1 MKIPTYDSGLSP
13 TVVTPS
19 PKSGASPVGEALQSV
34 GSILGNVSE
43 DLMQA
48 ERLRQA
54 SAKELEYERGYNE
67 ILEEA
72 EKRPL
77 DDEYVPYFTDKIKTL
92 TQNSQTKN
100 PQANEL
106 LQRVIGLK
114 NLDLEHKVRGFYAKK
129 VEGESI
135 AQLNDKIALLE
146 PRYYGV
152 NTGDKKEDA
161 YDREDI
167 LNELG
172 FAINNRFETGI
183 FTKPEAQKLFNDTIK
198 NWKGEGQF
206 NYDLGQAQS
215 VEDLEA
221 IGKLVKSNYYGKDP
235 KVKLSYSNSVNATI
249 KKTEEFQ
256 EKQRQE
262 NVDANERQKID
273 AYRQILQTDDIDER
287 RKLAVNL
294 RNIVNEDRDVGLLD
308 ANFAENM
315 VSSLI
320 TLESKKEK
328 ADAFD
333 KAMKFSELVDRNT
346 ELVKREESM
355 RWWIKADFSELTKFR
370 ADVFEANAKGLI
382 TESQMTNLLNPV
394 SDAFYRDPVFNN
406 ALNQLSAQSKLYDTP
421 AMQAQ
426 VKAEMYNS
434 LIKKVIAGK
443 EPKVAVT
450 EVIQERLNTELN
462 QAIKVEEEFN
472 RMYAKKGNQR
482 IYSDDGGNTWYDEK
496 TNKVIK

>member
-221 IGKLVKSNYYGKDP
+221 IGKLVKKDYYGKDP
-235 KVKLSYSNSVNATI
+235 KTKNSFSNAVKTGINRLDDAIEEQKETDRITALIQAGTDLVNGDFTFKKLKDLKGIIKPEDEALLAISPPEEAKVTIRAQALTDLIQKYIEDDSPEMASNLLTGAIKQYGEGKLTPVELGIILDNTKTFIDKRKNPPKGFWKTI
-249 KKTEEFQ
+249 INWNK
-256 EKQRQE
+256 
-262 NVDANERQKID
+262 
-273 AYRQILQTDDIDER
+273 
-287 RKLAVNL
+287 NL
-294 RNIVNEDRDVGLLD
+294 YLY
-308 ANFAENM
+308 
-315 VSSLI
+315 
-320 TLESKKEK
+320 KKEK
-328 ADAFD
+328 TEAVAE
-333 KAMKFSELVDRNT
+333 AVINT
-346 ELVKREESM
+346 FNRALQLFKEGKPEQEAAHQAIEES
-355 RWWIKADFSELTKFR
+355 KALINPNMTKYKIG
-370 ADVFEANAKGLI
+370 DVIVRGGKSFVVTG
-382 TESQMTNLLNPV
+382 
-394 SDAFYRDPVFNN
+394 YRETD
-406 ALNQLSAQSKLYDTP
+406 
-421 AMQAQ
+421 
-426 VKAEMYNS
+426 
-434 LIKKVIAGK
+434 G
-443 EPKVAVT
+443 EP
-450 EVIQERLNTELN
+450 IFDER
-462 QAIKVEEEFN
+462 
-472 RMYAKKGNQR
+472 
-482 IYSDDGGNTWYDEK
+482 
-496 TNKVIK
+496 